1 MLWRWGGKRKES
13 LQLRL
18 WNLNICIK
26 KVDAKCWLAE
36 MTLVIMSLPFA
47 HAFTCFSKFVYIIL
61 CSFTLQA
68 DWRKSDRS
76 VDGESQEN
84 WRWNSNSREK
94 VASFPSFSRPAGE
107 RPGELARRL
116 VKVMMQ
122 VYECQSWQP
131 LLRHPVSEIQFD
143 SPQNYRAKQ
152 VAKKTHRSD
161 GGSEPPLSPPG
172 SVTGYF
178 CFLRT
183 LQQLLTTDGHSK

>member
-1 MLWRWGGKRKES
+1 
-13 LQLRL
+13 
-18 WNLNICIK
+18 
-26 KVDAKCWLAE
+26 

-94 VASFPSFSRPAGE
+94 VASSPSFSHPAGE
-107 RPGELARRL
+107 HPRKLARRL
-116 VKVMMQ
+116 VKIMMQ
-122 VYECQSWQP
+122 VHECQSWQP

-143 SPQNYRAKQ
+143 SPQNFRAKQ
-152 VAKKTHRSD
+152 VVKNNRRSD
-161 GGSEPPLSPPG
+161 GGGGGGLDPHPPQWRGPGFFFFFRQNTSCIRKPQVISMGGGGGGAPPPTPSPTNG
-172 SVTGYF
+172 SATVYF
-178 CFLRT
+178 FFLRT
-183 LQQLLTTDGHSK
+183 L